1 MINIKI
7 ENMKYLLILYSVIC
21 FLFFWV
27 MYVFNA
33 IMEDANTL
41 WNEDGVNFSTMGYW
55 RYKRKNYW
63 HDKMR
68 NCI

>member
-1 MINIKI
+1 
-7 ENMKYLLILYSVIC
+7 MKYLLFLYSVIC
-21 FLFFWV
+21 FLLFWI

-33 IMEDANTL
+33 IMEDVNTV
-41 WNEDGVNFSTMGYW
+41 WDEEGIHFSSMGYW

-63 HDKMR
+63 NDKMR